1 MSDFQH
7 LLSQR
12 TQTMQ
17 RNQIREIL
25 KVVSQPGMVSLAGG
39 IPAPESFPIEE
50 MYQINE
56 AVLDRYGAAALQYD
70 RTEGFAP
77 FLETLAG
84 YLTDKGI
91 AATADELLVFNGS
104 QSALDTLGKVLLS
117 PGDCI
122 ALESPS
128 YLGALS
134 AFGVYQPR
142 YISIASDD
150 EGILPEA
157 LDAALERHAIKFIY
171 LVTTFQNPTGRTMS
185 RQRRQ
190 QIADI
195 VKRRRALVVE
205 DDPYSDLRYRGE
217 ALPPLHSFAPGNTVY
232 ISTLS
237 KIFAPGLRL
246 GFCLAPALIRDWLC
260 TAKQSADL
268 HSNTYA
274 QALAAE
280 YIGSGVIARQVPKII
295 ALYAPRQA
303 AMLAAMDAHI
313 PAGYRWTKPEGGMF
327 IWIEGPPGVDGEA
340 LYWRAVEQKVAFVP
354 GKYFYMNPADGLP
367 TMRLNF
373 TRVDEAAIE
382 RAIATLGRVM
392 RENPRDESSRKRIN

>member
-1 MSDFQH
+1 MTSDFQH

-39 IPAPESFPIEE
+39 IPAEESFPIEE
-50 MYQINE
+50 LYQINE

-77 FLETLAG
+77 FLEALAG
-84 YLTDKGI
+84 YLAGKGI
-91 AATADELLVFNGS
+91 VATADELLVFNGS
-104 QSALDTLGKVLLS
+104 QSVLDTLGKVLLS
-117 PGDCI
+117 PGDCV

-134 AFGVYQPR
+134 AFGAYQPS
-142 YISIASDD
+142 YISVASDD
-150 EGILPEA
+150 DGIVPEA
-157 LDAALERHAIKFIY
+157 LDAALEQGTIKFIY

-185 RQRRQ
+185 RERRQ
-190 QIADI
+190 QIAEV
-195 VKRRRALVVE
+195 VKRRRALVIE

-217 ALPPLHSFAPGNTVY
+217 AVPPLHSFAPDNTVY
-232 ISTLS
+232 VSTLS
-237 KIFAPGLRL
+237 KIFAPGLRM
-246 GFCLAPALIRDWLC
+246 GFCLAPPLIRDWLT
-260 TAKQSADL
+260 TAKQGADL

-280 YIGSGVIARQVPKII
+280 YICSGTIERQVPKII

-303 AMLAAMDAHI
+303 AMLEAMDAHI
-313 PAGYRWTKPEGGMF
+313 PDGYRWIKPEGGMF
-327 IWIEGPPGVDGEA
+327 IWLEGPPDVDAEA
-340 LYWRAVEQKVAFVP
+340 LYWRAVEEKVAFVP
-354 GKYFYMNPADGLP
+354 GKYFYINPAEGLS

-373 TRVDEAAIE
+373 TRVDEAAIAG
-382 RAIATLGRVM
+382 AIATLGRVI
-392 RENPRDESSRKRIN
+392 RESARD

>member
-1 MSDFQH
+1 MTGDFQH

-12 TQTMQ
+12 TQSMQ

-39 IPAPESFPIEE
+39 IPAPETFPIEE
-50 MYQINE
+50 LYKINE

-77 FLETLAG
+77 FLEALAG
-84 YLTDKGI
+84 YLAGKGI
-91 AATADELLVFNGS
+91 DAAADELLVFNGS
-104 QSALDTLGKVLLS
+104 QSVLDTLGKVLLS

-134 AFGVYQPR
+134 AFGAYQPS
-142 YISIASDD
+142 YISIASDA
-150 EGILPEA
+150 EGIVPEA
-157 LDAALERHAIKFIY
+157 LATALEQQAIKFIY

-185 RQRRQ
+185 RERRQ

-195 VKRRRALVVE
+195 VKRMNALVIE

-217 ALPPLHSFAPGNTVY
+217 AVPALQTFAPDNTVY
-232 ISTLS
+232 VSTLS

-246 GFCLAPALIRDWLC
+246 GFCLAPGLIRDWLY
-260 TAKQSADL
+260 TAKQGADL

-274 QALAAE
+274 QALATE
-280 YIGSGVIARQVPKII
+280 YICGDYIARQIPKII

-303 AMLAAMDAHI
+303 AMLGAMDAHI
-313 PAGYRWTKPEGGMF
+313 PAGYRWIKPEGGMF

-354 GKYFYMNPADGLP
+354 GKYFYINPADGLS

-373 TRVDEAAIE
+373 TRVDEGTIE
-382 RAIATLGRVM
+382 AAIATLGQVI
-392 RENPRDESSRKRIN
+392 RENSHD

>member
-12 TQTMQ
+12 TQSMQ

-39 IPAPESFPIEE
+39 IPAEESFPIEA
-50 MYQINE
+50 MYKINE

-77 FLETLAG
+77 FLEALAG
-84 YLTDKGI
+84 YLAGKGI
-91 AATADELLVFNGS
+91 TANPDELLVFNGS
-104 QSALDTLGKVLLS
+104 QNVLDTLGKVLLS

-134 AFGVYQPR
+134 AFGAYQPT
-142 YISIASDD
+142 YVSIASDED
-150 EGILPEA
+150 GVLPEA
-157 LDAALERHAIKFIY
+157 LESALERQAIKFIY
-171 LVTTFQNPTGRTMS
+171 LVTTFQNPTGRSMS
-185 RQRRQ
+185 RARRQ

-195 VKRRRALVVE
+195 IKRKNALVIE
-205 DDPYSDLRYRGE
+205 DDPYSDLRYHGE
-217 ALPPLHSFAPGNTVY
+217 AVPALQTYAPDNTVY
-232 ISTLS
+232 VSTLS

-246 GFCLAPALIRDWLC
+246 GFCLAPPLIREWLC
-260 TAKQSADL
+260 TAKQGADL
-268 HSNTYA
+268 HSNSYA
-274 QALAAE
+274 QALATE
-280 YIGSGVIARQVPKII
+280 YICSGYINRQIPNII
-295 ALYAPRQA
+295 ALYAPRQV
-303 AMLAAMDAHI
+303 AMLEAMDAHI
-313 PAGYRWTKPEGGMF
+313 PAGYRWIKPEGGMF
-327 IWIEGPPGVDGEA
+327 IWIEGPPDVDGEA

-354 GKYFYMNPADGLP
+354 GKFFYIDPSEGLS

-373 TRVDEAAIE
+373 TRVDEAAIK
-382 RAIATLGRVM
+382 RAIATLGRVI
-392 RENPRDESSRKRIN
+392 REYSPD

>member
-1 MSDFQH
+1 MTGDFQH

-12 TQTMQ
+12 TQSMQ

-39 IPAPESFPIEE
+39 IPAPETFPIEE
-50 MYQINE
+50 LYKINE

-77 FLETLAG
+77 FLEALAG
-84 YLTDKGI
+84 YLAGKGI
-91 AATADELLVFNGS
+91 DAAADELLVFNGS
-104 QSALDTLGKVLLS
+104 QSVLDTLGKVLLS

-134 AFGVYQPR
+134 AFGAYQPS
-142 YISIASDD
+142 YISIASDA
-150 EGILPEA
+150 EGIVPEA
-157 LDAALERHAIKFIY
+157 LATALEQHAIKFIY

-185 RQRRQ
+185 RERRQ

-195 VKRRRALVVE
+195 VKRMNALVIE

-217 ALPPLHSFAPGNTVY
+217 AVPALQTFAPDNTVY
-232 ISTLS
+232 VSTLS

-246 GFCLAPALIRDWLC
+246 GFCLAPGLIRDWLY
-260 TAKQSADL
+260 TAKQGADL

-274 QALAAE
+274 QALATE
-280 YIGSGVIARQVPKII
+280 YICGDYIARQIPKII

-303 AMLAAMDAHI
+303 AMLGAMDAHI
-313 PAGYRWTKPEGGMF
+313 PAGYRWIKPEGGMF

-354 GKYFYMNPADGLP
+354 GKYFYINPADGLS

-373 TRVDEAAIE
+373 TRVDEGTIE
-382 RAIATLGRVM
+382 AAIATLGQVI
-392 RENPRDESSRKRIN
+392 RENSHD

>member
-1 MSDFQH
+1 MTSDFQH

-39 IPAPESFPIEE
+39 IPAAESFPIEE
-50 MYQINE
+50 LYKINE

-77 FLETLAG
+77 FLEALAG
-84 YLTDKGI
+84 YLAGKGI
-91 AATADELLVFNGS
+91 VATADELLVFNGS
-104 QSALDTLGKVLLS
+104 QSVLDTLGKVLLS

-134 AFGVYQPR
+134 AFGAYQPS
-142 YISIASDD
+142 YVSIASDND
-150 EGILPEA
+150 GIVPEA
-157 LDAALERHAIKFIY
+157 LDAALEQRAIKFIY
-171 LVTTFQNPTGRTMS
+171 LVTTFQNPTGHTMS
-185 RQRRQ
+185 RARRQ
-190 QIADI
+190 QIAEI
-195 VKRRRALVVE
+195 VKRRGALVIE

-217 ALPPLHSFAPGNTVY
+217 AVPPLHCFAPDNTVY
-232 ISTLS
+232 VSTLS
-237 KIFAPGLRL
+237 KIFAPGLRM
-246 GFCLAPALIRDWLC
+246 GFCLAPPLIREWLT
-260 TAKQSADL
+260 TAKQGADL

-280 YIGSGVIARQVPKII
+280 YICGGYIERQVPKII

-303 AMLAAMDAHI
+303 AMLEAMDAHI
-313 PAGYRWTKPEGGMF
+313 PAGYRWIKPEGGMF
-327 IWIEGPPGVDGEA
+327 IWIEGPPDVDAEA
-340 LYWRAVEQKVAFVP
+340 LYWRAVEEKVAFVP
-354 GKYFYMNPADGLP
+354 GKYFYINPAEGLS

-373 TRVDEAAIE
+373 TRVDEATIE
-382 RAIATLGRVM
+382 GAIATLGRVI
-392 RENPRDESSRKRIN
+392 RESPRD